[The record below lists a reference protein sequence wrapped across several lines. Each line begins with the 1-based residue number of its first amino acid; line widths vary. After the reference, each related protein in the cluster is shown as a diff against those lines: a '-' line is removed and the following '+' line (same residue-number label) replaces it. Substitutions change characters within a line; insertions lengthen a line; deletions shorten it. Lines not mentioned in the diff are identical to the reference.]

1 MSSPRLQA
9 HMAHGGDSEHDV
21 VKTDHMVSEASHACK
36 GVYNVFYVFLME
48 GFLSIFLTVSFA
60 LQARMTDS
68 RFCEVDRPKKT
79 RIPPDRNA

>member
-9 HMAHGGDSEHDV
+9 HMVHDGVSEHDV
-21 VKTDHMVSEASHACK
+21 VRTDSEASHACK

-60 LQARMTDS
+60 LQARMTGS

>member
-36 GVYNVFYVFLME
+36 GVYFFCFFN
-48 GFLSIFLTVSFA
+48 GRVSQHLFNSFFCTTGA
-60 LQARMTDS
+60 ND
-68 RFCEVDRPKKT
+68 RFQ
-79 RIPPDRNA
+79 IL

>member
-36 GVYNVFYVFLME
+36 GVMFFN
-48 GFLSIFLTVSFA
+48 GSVSQYLLDPFFST
-60 LQARMTDS
+60 TDANDQ
-68 RFCEVDRPKKT
+68 CQ
-79 RIPPDRNA
+79 IL